1 MRALI
6 FDACAPATAVR
17 KIWRGIGGG
26 FREGR
31 LEQGGGAGAREGHK
45 LFGGGGAWIA
55 VQQPALELD
64 HPARM
69 ATRSIQVHLHSVLSV
84 YAKTV
89 TKQQSRKLARTH
101 VEAPLPVLP

>member
-1 MRALI
+1 MRATSYL
-6 FDACAPATAVR
+6 
-17 KIWRGIGGG
+17 
-26 FREGR
+26 
-31 LEQGGGAGAREGHK
+31 
-45 LFGGGGAWIA
+45 GGGAWIA